1 MLRFHKQVSNT
12 KIYST
17 LSLPDYIRHVTERIH
32 ELVDPDSCRVSV
44 NDNTAIDIEWYA
56 ACISSDTEYTDDTT
70 DALRRKFDTI
80 GKPWETSVI
89 LEHKDA
95 TQAYIVLTTEISL
108 ESLSKD
114 IESAS
119 KDDGKSDT
127 IASLVDAWIV
137 ETVDYLNSAGVCAAI
152 SSIMEKEG
160 FLAESMDPVSKA
172 AGDV

>member
-12 KIYST
+12 KINST
-17 LSLPDYIRHVTERIH
+17 SSLSDYIRHVTDRIH
-32 ELVDPDSCRVSV
+32 ELVDPDSCHVTV
-44 NDNTAIDIEWYA
+44 NDDTAIDIEWYA
-56 ACISSDTEYTDDTT
+56 ACISSDPEYTDDTT
-70 DALRRKFDTI
+70 DALLRKFDTI
-80 GKPWETSVI
+80 GKPWEVSAI

-119 KDDGKSDT
+119 KDDDKSDT
-127 IASLVDAWIV
+127 IASLVDDWIV
-137 ETVDYLNSAGVCAAI
+137 DTVDHLNPAGVCAAI

-160 FLAESMDPVSKA
+160 FLAESMEPVSKA